1 MRMYDIIAK
10 KRDGQQLDEKEIR
23 WFINEYTAGNIPDYQ
38 ASALL
43 MAIFFVGMSSKET
56 ITLTNA
62 MMHSGDTIDLSSF
75 GGKTVDKHSTGGVGD
90 KTTLIV
96 APIVAS
102 LGGIVA
108 KMSGR
113 GLGHTGGTV
122 DKLES
127 IGGYKTTLSA
137 DEFTKQV
144 KEIGIAVV
152 GQSGDLAPA
161 DKKLYALRDVTATV
175 NSIPLIASS
184 IMSKKLAGGTD
195 SIVLDVKV
203 GSGAFMKTESEAIK
217 LAEQM
222 VEIGFGCGKRVSA
235 VITDMDVPL
244 GCAIGNALEV
254 KEAVE
259 VLKGG
264 GAEDLKTVCVTLASN
279 MLSLC
284 HGWDLEIAEQKVKE
298 VLLNGKAYKKFL
310 QWIAA
315 QGGDIS
321 VFDDLSHFATPKFKV
336 EIRAEKDGFIQSMNA
351 ENLGSAAVLL
361 GAGRTKKD
369 DKIDFTA
376 GITLYKKTGDC
387 VQKGE
392 VLAEICSSTV
402 EDFTTAGNKI
412 LSSYKIGDGEIS
424 RQKLI
429 YRVITK

>member
-10 KRDGQQLDEKEIR
+10 KRDGQPLNDNEIR

-43 MAIFFVGMSSKET
+43 MAIFFVGMSKEET
-56 ITLTNA
+56 VTLTDA

-127 IGGYKTTLSA
+127 ISGYKTTLSA
-137 DEFTKQV
+137 DEFTAQV
-144 KEIGIAVV
+144 KKIGIAVV

-203 GSGAFMKTESEAIK
+203 GSGAFMKTESEAVG

-222 VEIGFGCGKRVSA
+222 VEIGYSCGKRVSA

-254 KEAVE
+254 KEAVD

-264 GAEDLKTVCVTLASN
+264 GAEDLKTVCVVLSSN

-284 HGWDLEIAEQKVKE
+284 HGWDLKLAEEKVKE
-298 VLLNGKAYKKFL
+298 ALSTGKAYKKFL

-321 VFDDLSHFATPKFKV
+321 VFDDLSSFATPKFKT
-336 EIRAEKDGFIQSMNA
+336 EIKAEKDGFIQSMDA
-351 ENLGSAAVLL
+351 ESLGSAAVML

-369 DKIDFTA
+369 DEIDFTA
-376 GITLYKKTGDC
+376 GITLYKKTGDR

-392 VLAEICSSTV
+392 VIAEICSSTV
-402 EDFTTAGNKI
+402 EDFTAAGNKI
-412 LSSYKIGDGEIS
+412 LSSYKIGNSGIG
-424 RQKLI
+424 RKKLI